1 MLLVLHILAVLPDYQ
16 SGCVIRMSL
25 FEKPFLWH
33 LCVLQIFFPVSTM
46 CCAAALTKSSLLSLL

>member
-16 SGCVIRMSL
+16 SGCVIKMREAFSL
-25 FEKPFLWH
+25 AFMFTAN
-33 LCVLQIFFPVSTM
+33 IFPVSTM